1 MASDTA
7 LAPGERPALAAPH
20 QRPWRH
26 ISRASI
32 VLAVI
37 LTCQLMVVLD
47 ATIVNV
53 ALPQMQRA
61 LHFSSASLSWV
72 LNAYT
77 LTFGGLL
84 LLGARAGD
92 LLGRRRT
99 FVAGIAVFAF
109 ASLLGGFAPSSGLL
123 LAARALQGV
132 GAALAAPSSLALLTT
147 MFTDPRERV
156 RALGLFT
163 AVSVGGGA
171 LGLIM
176 GGTLTQW
183 ASWRWVMFV
192 NVPIGIAVILVGRWV
207 LPETER
213 RRGRFD
219 LPGAVFSTLG
229 MAALVYG
236 FVRAAADG
244 WSDSFTIASFVAGV
258 VLLTAFVLTE
268 LRAEQ
273 PITPLRLFND
283 RSRSIANAA
292 RGLQFAGMFGLF
304 FFLTQFLQD
313 VLGYSSLK
321 TGFAFLPLPVTV
333 FVVSQV
339 TSRVLVHRV
348 HGKVLM
354 LGGIALGCVGFVLA
368 SRLDPGSSYALVVGS
383 LLLFAVG
390 NGLSFVPMT
399 QAALEGVPAHDAGAA
414 SGLVNVTQQLGGT
427 LGVAILVT
435 VFGHYS
441 RHAGQLVGATSL
453 EQARHVFTVGASHA
467 FAAAALFL
475 VGALVLV
482 AGGVRAPRTAAATSP
497 AGAGLE
503 D

>member
-1 MASDTA
+1 
-7 LAPGERPALAAPH
+7 
-20 QRPWRH
+20 
-26 ISRASI
+26 
-32 VLAVI
+32 
-37 LTCQLMVVLD
+37 
-47 ATIVNV
+47 
-53 ALPQMQRA
+53 
-61 LHFSSASLSWV
+61 
-72 LNAYT
+72 
-77 LTFGGLL
+77 
-84 LLGARAGD
+84 
-92 LLGRRRT
+92 
-99 FVAGIAVFAF
+99 
-109 ASLLGGFAPSSGLL
+109 
-123 LAARALQGV
+123 
-132 GAALAAPSSLALLTT
+132 
-147 MFTDPRERV
+147 
-156 RALGLFT
+156 
-163 AVSVGGGA
+163 
-171 LGLIM
+171 
-176 GGTLTQW
+176 
-183 ASWRWVMFV
+183 
-192 NVPIGIAVILVGRWV
+192 
-207 LPETER
+207 
-213 RRGRFD
+213 
-219 LPGAVFSTLG
+219 VFSTLG

-348 HGKVLM
+348 HGKILM
-354 LGGIALGCVGFVLA
+354 LGGIALGCMGFALA
-368 SRLDPGSSYALVVGS
+368 SRLDSGSSYALVVGS

-467 FAAAALFL
+467 FATAALFL
-475 VGALVLV
+475 VGALFLV
-482 AGGVRAPRTAAATSP
+482 AAGVRAPRTTAATSP

>member
-1 MASDTA
+1 MSVDTA
-7 LAPGERPALAAPH
+7 TAPGARLHDEGPDARPSRRISNRRI
-20 QRPWRH
+20 RP
-26 ISRASI
+26 SSL
-32 VLAVI
+32 VLGVI

-53 ALPQMQRA
+53 ALPQMQHA
-61 LHFSSASLSWV
+61 LHFSDANLSWV

-77 LTFGGLL
+77 LPFGGLL

-99 FVAGIAVFAF
+99 FLAGIAVFTL
-109 ASLLGGFAPSSGLL
+109 ASLLGGFAPTGGLL

-147 MFTDPRERV
+147 MFSEPRERV
-156 RALGLFT
+156 RAIGLFT

-192 NVPIGIAVILVGRWV
+192 NVPIGLAVILTGRSV
-207 LPETER
+207 LPETAR
-213 RRGRFD
+213 RTGTFD
-219 LPGAVFSTLG
+219 LPGATFSTLG
-229 MAALVYG
+229 MGALVYG

-244 WSDSFTIASFVAGV
+244 WADPFTLGSFVAGA
-258 VLLTAFVLTE
+258 LLLFAFVRVELT
-268 LRAEQ
+268 AEQ
-273 PITPLRLFND
+273 PITPLSLFKD
-283 RSRSIANAA
+283 RSRTIANAA
-292 RGLQFAGMFGLF
+292 RGLLFAGMFGLF

-313 VLGYSSLK
+313 VLGYSALK

-333 FVVSQV
+333 FVMSQL
-339 TSRVLVHRV
+339 TSRVLVRRFN
-348 HGKVLM
+348 GKALM
-354 LGGIALGCVGFVLA
+354 IVGITSGFAGFALA
-368 SRLDPGSSYALVVGS
+368 SRLGPQSSYLQVVSS
-383 LLLFAVG
+383 LLLFALG
-390 NGLSFVPMT
+390 NGLSFVPLT
-399 QAALEGVPAHDAGAA
+399 QAALDGVPAEDAGAA

-441 RHAGQLVGATSL
+441 RAATTLLGASPVRQAQHA
-453 EQARHVFTVGASHA
+453 FTVGSSHA
-467 FAAAALFL
+467 FAFAALFL
-475 VGALVLV
+475 LAALGLV
-482 AGGVRAPRTAAATSP
+482 AAGVRAPAR
-497 AGAGLE
+497 